1 MYIYICAGNG
11 GSFAAAS
18 FVISDDARARGQVTH
33 IHIHVHFF
41 FIYTCISD

>member
-18 FVISDDARARGQVTH
+18 SVISNDTRARGQVMH
-33 IHIHVHFF
+33 
-41 FIYTCISD
+41 